1 MNKLLK
7 LTIAAALVLATGQ
20 SVSQG
25 KNVAARQA
33 AKAAAEA
40 KRAETKEARAAAKE
54 KRQETLTDK
63 AEARTEARQEHQA
76 KRIEEGIKKG
86 YLTTDEISKLES
98 QQKSIETLQQSFMS
112 DGIIRKDEAKQLR
125 NQLNEASLCIFAEKH
140 DADGKTKP
148 VLRLG
153 KNVSL
158 KNNVAQ
164 KLGDTSLSKSDARAF
179 LKDFNRMLVLKKTL
193 SGTVSDADRTS
204 MQTEYNTLLNKY
216 FDSK

>member
-7 LTIAAALVLATGQ
+7 LIMAAALVLATGQ
-20 SVSQG
+20 SISQG
-25 KNVAARQA
+25 KDIAARQA

-40 KRAETKEARAAAKE
+40 KRTETKEARAAAKE

-63 AEARTEARQEHQA
+63 AETRTEARQAHQA

-86 YLTTDEISKLES
+86 YLTADEINKLEG
-98 QQKSIETLQQSFMS
+98 QQKSIETLQQSLMS

-125 NQLNEASLCIFAEKH
+125 NQLNDASLCIFAEKH
-140 DADGKTKP
+140 DADGKTKS

-153 KNVSL
+153 KNVTL
-158 KNNVAQ
+158 KANVAQ
-164 KLGDTSLSKSDARAF
+164 KLGDASLSKPDARTF
-179 LKDFNRMLVLKKTL
+179 LKDFNRIMMLKKTL
-193 SGTVSDADRTS
+193 SGTASDADRTS